1 MKIAVITYTRTKN
14 YGGILQAYGLYS
26 YLYGTGR
33 DVVFIDYIPERC
45 NVNNLEV
52 YTESITRLSK
62 IWGRNNLTKK
72 MWQLIRYPSIKAG
85 YKPFLEFLDQRVKFT
100 KPYYSIE
107 ELQNDPPQADVYIT
121 GSDQVWNSSFLP
133 GERVDLPFYLGFVD
147 GKKISYAS
155 SFGKTYIPDDNVKV
169 VTSYLKEYAHLS
181 VREESGRNIISQLG
195 FLSEVVVD
203 PTMLCDFSTWDELT
217 KSVPEKNYIL
227 LYQVRFSSEIY
238 KMAKKMAKKMGKQL
252 LTVSMNPQDKGRI
265 RHGLVMLPSVP
276 EWLSYIKY
284 ADYVVTDSFHAGV
297 FSILFHKKFVINS
310 GIRKGMSSRIL
321 TLLKM
326 VGIEDRE
333 LNGFSVEKAI
343 QVLNQEI
350 DWDKVEKLLNKK
362 RELSRAWLEGS
373 IES

>member
-1 MKIAVITYTRTKN
+1 
-14 YGGILQAYGLYS
+14 
-26 YLYGTGR
+26 
-33 DVVFIDYIPERC
+33 
-45 NVNNLEV
+45 
-52 YTESITRLSK
+52 
-62 IWGRNNLTKK
+62 
-72 MWQLIRYPSIKAG
+72 
-85 YKPFLEFLDQRVKFT
+85 
-100 KPYYSIE
+100 
-107 ELQNDPPQADVYIT
+107 
-121 GSDQVWNSSFLP
+121 
-133 GERVDLPFYLGFVD
+133 
-147 GKKISYAS
+147 
-155 SFGKTYIPDDNVKV
+155 
-169 VTSYLKEYAHLS
+169 
-181 VREESGRNIISQLG
+181 
-195 FLSEVVVD
+195 
-203 PTMLCDFSTWDELT
+203 
-217 KSVPEKNYIL
+217 
-227 LYQVRFSSEIY
+227 
-238 KMAKKMAKKMGKQL
+238 MAKKMGKQL